1 MVVLLTKI
9 VFETEMSNPLKYSI
23 LEAHG
28 CYKTQHTRPCES
40 SNDIMASAGY
50 DEKTQQL
57 SLQFKSLGEQKD
69 AQKLREH
76 EQMILFY
83 FLKQFLKDLEKDTE
97 NDTLFRP
104 YGSAAEDLK
113 CIEPDD
119 VGDVDIVI
127 YPDSDNLMI
136 HEELIEYLPEN
147 PMHVRIK
154 GADHPVLKS
163 CLVEDKEYVATS
175 MLKTFHPAIYGRSV
189 SRVVDFIIFATAAP
203 LMMVT
208 RPELSSLLE
217 STYQLKN
224 KEASP
229 AVTFSFSRPLNRHPN
244 NSFHVCRE
252 GLKRMALGFCKLKGT
267 EEDAKVIN
275 DFTQLTNELYMY
287 LDSKCPIIISEIL
300 PGFLQLYQS
309 YRAKTHQAR
318 FPSISKSQPHDYKT
332 ERKKDVKGE
341 QQSTEKIATFLQR
354 IFLSCDGKKVQSN
367 TGEFNSDMRNRS
379 TGNPD
384 ALDDR
389 SETKNSG
396 DLVESHILSQKKQL
410 FVMQEDES
418 PSYDSQRKKA
428 RGKRI
433 LNPFFDPMI
442 AGSITE
448 TREDSIKEAANVTDF
463 EKSSDHLEGGV
474 DIVPAFKAPGWP
486 IVAQEWIR
494 RERKWPSQ
502 EVIDQILQEGFHLV
516 VKAPKN
522 GGNLECDFRISFASA
537 EYLLSRELNEVQREC
552 HRCLKKFHR
561 AYLST
566 KPKSLVS
573 FHLKNL
579 FLQTVEETGAEI
591 WTQSNRV
598 ECMMKLFRNL
608 LEALRNR
615 DLRHFFVRS
624 YNLFSVDYIED
635 LNILEPLVEICEKI
649 NDNPMQFVR
658 KLTQRQNSER
668 TKKEQNC
675 MPALTSKGQS
685 DVHQE
690 VSCKG
695 TEKECKEGI
704 NQEISLVTNFRYRDL
719 KDIFLSTSKEMTDLA
734 FKDPR
739 CRLQSLHSLEK
750 SIIEDLREI
759 EKYKIIQVADF
770 PKIFDMCWDTAYFK
784 VLFSPEPN
792 IRSCILDGI
801 KSVLEWCKYVLKQD
815 DFATGNKEAIIQR
828 ILNPSFEDSF
838 HLMRHILFACF
849 RLQFISLFRTIFRG
863 GKVRLPLRPA
873 QAPKVI
879 QEDIPLD

>member
-1 MVVLLTKI
+1 
-9 VFETEMSNPLKYSI
+9 
-23 LEAHG
+23 
-28 CYKTQHTRPCES
+28 
-40 SNDIMASAGY
+40 MASAGY
-50 DEKTQQL
+50 DGKTQEL
-57 SLQFKSLGEQKD
+57 NLQFKSLGQQND
-69 AQKLREH
+69 AQKWSQH
-76 EQMILFY
+76 IAHIILFY
-83 FLKQFLKDLEKDTE
+83 FLKQSSKDLEQNTE
-97 NDTLFRP
+97 NGIIFRP
-104 YGSAAEDLK
+104 YGSAAENLK

-127 YPDSDNLMI
+127 YPDSNNLMI
-136 HEELIEYLPEN
+136 HDELIEYLPEN

-163 CLVEDKEYVATS
+163 CLVEDTEYVATS
-175 MLKTFHPAIYGRSV
+175 VLKTFHPAIYGHSV
-189 SRVVDFIIFATAAP
+189 PSKVQFIILASAGQ
-203 LMMVT
+203 LMKLT
-208 RPELSSLLE
+208 NPELSSLLQ
-217 STYQLKN
+217 STYQLKD

-229 AVTFSFSRPLNRHPN
+229 ALTFSFSRPLNRQPN
-244 NSFHVCRE
+244 DSFHVYTE
-252 GLKRMALGFCKLKGT
+252 GLKRIAHWFCKLTGT
-267 EEDAKVIN
+267 EELAKVIN
-275 DFTQLTNELYMY
+275 DITELYMY
-287 LDSKCPIIISEIL
+287 VDSKRPITISEIL
-300 PGFLQLYQS
+300 PGFLELYQS

-318 FPSISKSQPHDYKT
+318 FRSISKSQPHNYKT
-332 ERKKDVKGE
+332 QRKKDLKGE
-341 QQSTEKIATFLQR
+341 QQSRKKNANLFQR
-354 IFLSCDGKKVQSN
+354 IFLFCDGKKAQAN
-367 TGEFNSDMRNRS
+367 TGELNSDVRNRS

-389 SETKNSG
+389 GETKNSG
-396 DLVESHILSQKKQL
+396 DLVESHILSQKEQL
-410 FVMQEDES
+410 FVMQREECF
-418 PSYDSQRKKA
+418 SYDSQRKKA

-433 LNPFFDPMI
+433 LNLFFDPVI

-448 TREDSIKEAANVTDF
+448 AREHSIKEAATVTDF
-463 EKSSDHLEGGV
+463 EKSSDHAKGGV

-522 GGNLECDFRISFASA
+522 GGNLECDFRISFANA
-537 EYLLSRELNEVQREC
+537 EFLLSRELNEVQREC
-552 HRCLKKFHR
+552 YRCLKKFHR

-579 FLQTVEETGAEI
+579 FLQTVEETGAEM

-608 LEALRNR
+608 LEALRKR

-649 NDNPMQFVR
+649 NENPMQFVR
-658 KLTQRQNSER
+658 KLTQRQNSEQ

-675 MPALTSKGQS
+675 MPALTTQGQS

-695 TEKECKEGI
+695 TEKECKEAI
-704 NQEISLVTNFRYRDL
+704 NQERISITSFHYRDL
-719 KDIFLSTSKEMTDLA
+719 KDIFLSTSKEMTELA
-734 FKDPR
+734 FNNPH
-739 CRLQSLHSLEK
+739 CSLQSLHSLDK

-759 EKYKIIQVADF
+759 EKYHIIQGADF
-770 PKIFDMCWDTAYFK
+770 LKMFDICWDTAYFK
-784 VLFSPEPN
+784 ILMSQEPN
-792 IRSCILDGI
+792 IRSRILDGI
-801 KSVLEWCKYVLKQD
+801 KSVLEWCKYVLKQE

-828 ILNPSFEDSF
+828 ILDPSCKDSF
-838 HLMRHILFACF
+838 QFLNHILFASVRF
-849 RLQFISLFRTIFRG
+849 QFISLFRRIFRG
-863 GKVRLPLRPA
+863 GEVRLRLRPA
-873 QAPKVI
+873 QAAKVI

>member
-1 MVVLLTKI
+1 
-9 VFETEMSNPLKYSI
+9 
-23 LEAHG
+23 
-28 CYKTQHTRPCES
+28 
-40 SNDIMASAGY
+40 MAWAGY
-50 DEKTQQL
+50 DEKTQEL
-57 SLQFKSLGEQKD
+57 SLQFKSLGEQND
-69 AQKLREH
+69 AENEREH
-76 EQMILFY
+76 GQMILFY
-83 FLKQFLKDLEKDTE
+83 VLKQYLKDQEKDTE
-97 NDTLFRP
+97 NDTLLRT

-127 YPDSDNLMI
+127 YPESNNLTI

-163 CLVEDKEYVATS
+163 CLVEDTEYVATS
-175 MLKTFHPAIYGRSV
+175 VLKTFHPAIYGRSV
-189 SRVVDFIIFATAAP
+189 SNLLNIIIFATAWP
-203 LMMVT
+203 LMVMMT
-208 RPELSSLLE
+208 PELSSLLE

-229 AVTFSFSRPLNRHPN
+229 ALTFSFSWPLNRQPN
-244 NSFHVCRE
+244 NSFHVYRE
-252 GLKRMALGFCKLKGT
+252 GLKRMAHGFCKLTGT

-275 DFTQLTNELYMY
+275 DFTQLSNELCMY
-287 LDSKCPIIISEIL
+287 LDRKRPITISEIL
-300 PGFLQLYQS
+300 PGFLKLYQS
-309 YRAKTHQAR
+309 YKAKTHQAR
-318 FPSISKSQPHDYKT
+318 FRSISKSQPHDYKT
-332 ERKKDVKGE
+332 QRKKDVKGE
-341 QQSTEKIATFLQR
+341 QQSREKNANLFQG
-354 IFLSCDGKKVQSN
+354 IFLSCDGKKAQSN

-379 TGNPD
+379 TENPD

-396 DLVESHILSQKKQL
+396 DLIESRILSQKEQV
-410 FVMQEDES
+410 FVMQKEES

-428 RGKRI
+428 PGKRI
-433 LNPFFDPMI
+433 LNPFFDPVI

-448 TREDSIKEAANVTDF
+448 AREHSITEAANATDF
-463 EKSSDHLEGGV
+463 EKSSDHAEGGV

-516 VKAPKN
+516 VKAPKH
-522 GGNLECDFRISFASA
+522 GGNLECDFRISFANA
-537 EYLLSRELNEVQREC
+537 EFLLSRELNEVQREC
-552 HRCLKKFHR
+552 YRCLKKFHR

-579 FLQTVEETGAEI
+579 FLKTVEETGAEM
-591 WTQSNRV
+591 WTQSKRV

-608 LEALRNR
+608 LEALRKR

-624 YNLFSVDYIED
+624 YNLFSIDYIAD
-635 LNILEPLVEICEKI
+635 PNILEPLVGICEKI
-649 NDNPMQFVR
+649 NENPMQFVR
-658 KLTQRQNSER
+658 KLTQRQNSEQ

-675 MPALTSKGQS
+675 MLALTTQGQS

-695 TEKECKEGI
+695 IEKEFKEGT
-704 NQEISLVTNFRYRDL
+704 NQDRISILSFRYHDL
-719 KDIFLSTSKEMTDLA
+719 REIFLSTSKEMTDLA

-739 CRLQSLHSLEK
+739 CILQSLHSLEK

-759 EKYKIIQVADF
+759 EKYHIIQVSDF
-770 PKIFDMCWDTAYFK
+770 PKVFDICWDTAYFK
-784 VLFSPEPN
+784 IRMSEEPN

-801 KSVLEWCKYVLKQD
+801 KSVLEWCKYVLKQE

-828 ILNPSFEDSF
+828 ILDPSSEDSRNLF
-838 HLMRHILFACF
+838 SHIVLASLAF
-849 RLQFISLFRTIFRG
+849 QFIPGIFRG
-863 GKVRLPLRPA
+863 EKVTLLLRSA

>member
-1 MVVLLTKI
+1 M
-9 VFETEMSNPLKYSI
+9 F
-23 LEAHG
+23 
-28 CYKTQHTRPCES
+28 
-40 SNDIMASAGY
+40 
-50 DEKTQQL
+50 
-57 SLQFKSLGEQKD
+57 
-69 AQKLREH
+69 
-76 EQMILFY
+76 LFY
-83 FLKQFLKDLEKDTE
+83 VLKQYLKDQEKDTE

-127 YPDSDNLMI
+127 YPDSNNLMI

-163 CLVEDKEYVATS
+163 CLVEDTEYVATS
-175 MLKTFHPAIYGRSV
+175 VLKTFHPAIYGRSV
-189 SRVVDFIIFATAAP
+189 SNLLNIIIFATAWP
-203 LMMVT
+203 LMTMMT
-208 RPELSSLLE
+208 PELSSLLE

-229 AVTFSFSRPLNRHPN
+229 ALTFSFSWPLNRQPN
-244 NSFHVCRE
+244 NSFHVYRE
-252 GLKRMALGFCKLKGT
+252 GLKRMAHGFCKLTGT
-267 EEDAKVIN
+267 EEDAKVID
-275 DFTQLTNELYMY
+275 DFTQLTNELHMY
-287 LDSKCPIIISEIL
+287 LDSKRPITISEIL
-300 PGFLQLYQS
+300 PGFLKLYQS
-309 YRAKTHQAR
+309 YKAKTHQS
-318 FPSISKSQPHDYKT
+318 SISKSQPHDYKT
-332 ERKKDVKGE
+332 QRKKDVKGE
-341 QQSTEKIATFLQR
+341 QQSREKNANLFQG
-354 IFLSCDGKKVQSN
+354 IFLSCDGKKAQSN

-379 TGNPD
+379 TENPD

-396 DLVESHILSQKKQL
+396 DLIESRILSQKEQV
-410 FVMQEDES
+410 FVMQKEES

-428 RGKRI
+428 PGKRI
-433 LNPFFDPMI
+433 LNPFFDPVI

-448 TREDSIKEAANVTDF
+448 AREHSITEAANATDF
-463 EKSSDHLEGGV
+463 EKSSDHAEGGV

-516 VKAPKN
+516 VKAPKH
-522 GGNLECDFRISFASA
+522 GGNLECDFRISFANA
-537 EYLLSRELNEVQREC
+537 EFLLSRELNEVQREC
-552 HRCLKKFHR
+552 YRCLKKFHR

-579 FLQTVEETGAEI
+579 FLKTVEETGAEM
-591 WTQSNRV
+591 WTQSKRV

-608 LEALRNR
+608 LEALRKR

-624 YNLFSVDYIED
+624 YNLFCIDYIAD
-635 LNILEPLVEICEKI
+635 PNILEPLVGICEKI
-649 NDNPMQFVR
+649 IENPMQFVR
-658 KLTQRQNSER
+658 KLTQRQNCEQ

-675 MPALTSKGQS
+675 ISALTTQGQS

-695 TEKECKEGI
+695 IEKEFKEGT
-704 NQEISLVTNFRYRDL
+704 NQDRILIVSFRYHDL
-719 KDIFLSTSKEMTDLA
+719 REIFLSTSKEMTDLA

-739 CRLQSLHSLEK
+739 CILQSLHSLEK

-759 EKYKIIQVADF
+759 EKYHIIQVADF
-770 PKIFDMCWDTAYFK
+770 PKMFDMWWDTAYFK
-784 VLFSPEPN
+784 IRFSQEPN

-801 KSVLEWCKYVLKQD
+801 KSVLEWCKYVLKQE

-828 ILNPSFEDSF
+828 ILDPSSEDFLDSF
-838 HLMRHILFACF
+838 ILIFPARS
-849 RLQFISLFRTIFRG
+849 RLHFIPLIRRIFRA
-863 GKVRLPLRPA
+863 GKVTLRLRPA
-873 QAPKVI
+873 PAPKVI

>member
-1 MVVLLTKI
+1 
-9 VFETEMSNPLKYSI
+9 
-23 LEAHG
+23 
-28 CYKTQHTRPCES
+28 
-40 SNDIMASAGY
+40 MAWAGY
-50 DEKTQQL
+50 DEKTQEL
-57 SLQFKSLGEQKD
+57 SLQFKSLGEQND
-69 AQKLREH
+69 AENWREH
-76 EQMILFY
+76 GQMLLFY
-83 FLKQFLKDLEKDTE
+83 VLKQYLKDQEKDTE
-97 NDTLFRP
+97 NDTLLRT

-127 YPDSDNLMI
+127 YPDSNNLTI

-163 CLVEDKEYVATS
+163 CLVQDTEYVATLA
-175 MLKTFHPAIYGRSV
+175 LKTFHPAIYGRSV
-189 SRVVDFIIFATAAP
+189 PGAVDMIILATAAP
-203 LMMVT
+203 LMIMMN
-208 RPELSSLLE
+208 PELSSLLQ
-217 STYQLKN
+217 STYHLKD

-229 AVTFSFSRPLNRHPN
+229 ALSFSFSRPLSRQPN
-244 NSFHVCRE
+244 NSFHVYRD
-252 GLKRMALGFCKLKGT
+252 GLKRMAHGFCKLTGT
-267 EEDAKVIN
+267 EEHAKVIN
-275 DFTQLTNELYMY
+275 DFIQLSNELYMY
-287 LDSKCPIIISEIL
+287 LDSKRPITISEIL
-300 PGFLQLYQS
+300 PGFLELYQS

-318 FPSISKSQPHDYKT
+318 FRSISKSQPHDYKT
-332 ERKKDVKGE
+332 QKKKNVKGE
-341 QQSTEKIATFLQR
+341 QQSREKNANLFQR
-354 IFLSCDGKKVQSN
+354 IFLSCEGKKAQAN
-367 TGEFNSDMRNRS
+367 TGEFNSDMRNLS

-396 DLVESHILSQKKQL
+396 DLVESRILWQKEQV
-410 FVMQEDES
+410 FVMQKEES
-418 PSYDSQRKKA
+418 PLYDSQRKKA

-433 LNPFFDPMI
+433 LNHFFDPVI

-448 TREDSIKEAANVTDF
+448 AREHSIKEAANATNF
-463 EKSSDHLEGGV
+463 EKSSDHQKGGV

-486 IVAQEWIR
+486 MVAQEWIR
-494 RERKWPSQ
+494 RQRKWPSQ
-502 EVIDQILQEGFHLV
+502 KVIDQILQEGFHLV
-516 VKAPKN
+516 AKAPKN
-522 GGNLECDFRISFASA
+522 GGNLECDFRISFANA
-537 EYLLSRELNEVQREC
+537 EFLLSRELNEVQREC
-552 HRCLKKFHR
+552 YRCLKKFHR

-608 LEALRNR
+608 LEALRKR

-624 YNLFSVDYIED
+624 YNLFSIDYIAD
-635 LNILEPLVEICEKI
+635 PDILEPLVGICEKI
-649 NDNPMQFVR
+649 NENPMQFVR
-658 KLTQRQNSER
+658 KLTQRQNSEQ

-675 MPALTSKGQS
+675 MPAFTTQGQS

-695 TEKECKEGI
+695 TEKECKEAI
-704 NQEISLVTNFRYRDL
+704 NQERISINSFCYHDL
-719 KDIFLSTSKEMTDLA
+719 RDIFLSTSKEMTDLA
-734 FKDPR
+734 FKDPH
-739 CRLQSLHSLEK
+739 CSLQSLHSLEK

-759 EKYKIIQVADF
+759 EKYHIIQVADF
-770 PKIFDMCWDTAYFK
+770 PKMFDIYWDTAYFK
-784 VLFSPEPN
+784 IRFSQEPN

-801 KSVLEWCKYVLKQD
+801 KSVLEWCKYVLKQE

-828 ILNPSFEDSF
+828 ILDPSSEDSRDLF
-838 HLMRHILFACF
+838 SHIVLASLAF
-849 RLQFISLFRTIFRG
+849 QFIPGIFRG
-863 GKVRLPLRPA
+863 EKVKLLLRSA

>member
-1 MVVLLTKI
+1 M
-9 VFETEMSNPLKYSI
+9 SI
-23 LEAHG
+23 LEAQ
-28 CYKTQHTRPCES
+28 KTQHTRPCDS
-40 SNDIMASAGY
+40 LNDIMASAGY
-50 DEKTQQL
+50 DEKTQEL
-57 SLQFKSLGEQKD
+57 SLQFESLGEQND
-69 AQKLREH
+69 AQKRRVND
-76 EQMILFY
+76 QMVVFY
-83 FLKQFLKDLEKDTE
+83 FLKQFYKGLVKDTE
-97 NDTLFRP
+97 NGILFRP
-104 YGSAAEDLK
+104 YGSVAEGLK

-127 YPDSDNLMI
+127 YPDSSNLMI

-163 CLVEDKEYVATS
+163 CLVEDTEYVATS
-175 MLKTFHPAIYGRSV
+175 VLKTFHPAIYGCSMT
-189 SRVVDFIIFATAAP
+189 SVVDMIIFATAGP
-203 LMMVT
+203 LMMMAT
-208 RPELSSLLE
+208 PEFEPSSLLQ

-229 AVTFSFSRPLNRHPN
+229 ALTFSFSRPLNRQPN
-244 NSFHVCRE
+244 NLFRVYKE
-252 GLKRMALGFCKLKGT
+252 GLKSMAHSFCKLTGT
-267 EEDAKVIN
+267 EEHAKVIN
-275 DFTQLTNELYMY
+275 DISQLTNELYMY
-287 LDSKCPIIISEIL
+287 LDSKRLITSSEIL
-300 PGFLQLYQS
+300 PGFLELYQS
-309 YRAKTHQAR
+309 YRAKTLQAR
-318 FPSISKSQPHDYKT
+318 FQSISKSQPYDYKT
-332 ERKKDVKGE
+332 QTKKEVKGE
-341 QQSTEKIATFLQR
+341 QQSREKNANLFQR
-354 IFLSCDGKKVQSN
+354 TFLSCDGKKAHTN
-367 TGEFNSDMRNRS
+367 TGEFNSDLRNRS

-384 ALDDR
+384 VLDDR

-396 DLVESHILSQKKQL
+396 DLVESHILSQKEQL
-410 FVMQEDES
+410 FVMQKEES
-418 PSYDSQRKKA
+418 PSHDSQRKKA

-433 LNPFFDPMI
+433 LNPFFDPVI
-442 AGSITE
+442 AESITE
-448 TREDSIKEAANVTDF
+448 AREDAIKEAENVTDF
-463 EKSSDHLEGGV
+463 EKSLDHAEGGV

-486 IVAQEWIR
+486 MVAQEWIR

-502 EVIDQILQEGFHLV
+502 KVIDQILQQGFHLV

-522 GGNLECDFRISFASA
+522 GGNLECDFRISFANA
-537 EYLLSRELNEVQREC
+537 EFLLSRELNEVQREC
-552 HRCLKKFHR
+552 YRCPKKFHR

-608 LEALRNR
+608 LEALRKR

-649 NDNPMQFVR
+649 NENPMQFVT
-658 KLTQRQNSER
+658 KLTQRQNSEQ

-675 MPALTSKGQS
+675 IPALTTKGQS
-685 DVHQE
+685 DVHEE

-704 NQEISLVTNFRYRDL
+704 NQESSLITSFRYHDL

-734 FKDPR
+734 FKDPHR
-739 CRLQSLHSLEK
+739 SLQSLHSLEK

-759 EKYKIIQVADF
+759 EKYHIIQVADF
-770 PKIFDMCWDTAYFK
+770 PKMFDICWNTAYFK
-784 VLFSPEPN
+784 ILFSEEPN

-801 KSVLEWCKYVLKQD
+801 KSVLEWCKYVLKQE
-815 DFATGNKEAIIQR
+815 DFATGSKEAIIQR
-828 ILNPSFEDSF
+828 ILDPSYKDFFDLFS
-838 HLMRHILFACF
+838 HIVPGSSRF
-849 RLQFISLFRTIFRG
+849 REFTSLIQIIFG
-863 GKVRLPLRPA
+863 GEKVRPA

-879 QEDIPLD
+879 QEDIPID

>member
-1 MVVLLTKI
+1 
-9 VFETEMSNPLKYSI
+9 
-23 LEAHG
+23 
-28 CYKTQHTRPCES
+28 
-40 SNDIMASAGY
+40 MASAGY
-50 DEKTQQL
+50 DEKTQEL
-57 SLQFKSLGEQKD
+57 SLQFKSLGEQND
-69 AQKLREH
+69 AQKRREH
-76 EQMILFY
+76 AQMVMFY
-83 FLKQFLKDLEKDTE
+83 VLRQLLKDFFKDTE
-97 NDTLFRP
+97 NDILFRP
-104 YGSAAEDLK
+104 YGSVAENLK

-127 YPDSDNLMI
+127 YPDSNNLMI

-163 CLVEDKEYVATS
+163 CLVEDTEYVATS
-175 MLKTFHPAIYGRSV
+175 VLKTFHPAIYGRSV
-189 SRVVDFIIFATAAP
+189 SNVLNYIIFATAGP
-203 LMMVT
+203 LMMMMT
-208 RPELSSLLE
+208 PEPSSLLE

-229 AVTFSFSRPLNRHPN
+229 ALTFSFSRPLNRQPN
-244 NSFHVCRE
+244 NSFHVYRE
-252 GLKRMALGFCKLKGT
+252 GLR
-267 EEDAKVIN
+267 
-275 DFTQLTNELYMY
+275 
-287 LDSKCPIIISEIL
+287 
-300 PGFLQLYQS
+300 
-309 YRAKTHQAR
+309 
-318 FPSISKSQPHDYKT
+318 
-332 ERKKDVKGE
+332 
-341 QQSTEKIATFLQR
+341 
-354 IFLSCDGKKVQSN
+354 
-367 TGEFNSDMRNRS
+367 
-379 TGNPD
+379 
-384 ALDDR
+384 
-389 SETKNSG
+389 
-396 DLVESHILSQKKQL
+396 
-410 FVMQEDES
+410 
-418 PSYDSQRKKA
+418 
-428 RGKRI
+428 
-433 LNPFFDPMI
+433 
-442 AGSITE
+442 
-448 TREDSIKEAANVTDF
+448 KEATNVTDF
-463 EKSSDHLEGGV
+463 EKSSDHQEGGV

-522 GGNLECDFRISFASA
+522 GGNLECDFRISFANA
-537 EYLLSRELNEVQREC
+537 EFLLSRELNEVQRQC
-552 HRCLKKFHR
+552 YRCLKKFHR

-579 FLQTVEETGAEI
+579 FLQTVEETGAEM

-608 LEALRNR
+608 LEALRKR

-635 LNILEPLVEICEKI
+635 LNILEPLVGMCEKI
-649 NDNPMQFVR
+649 NENPMQFVR
-658 KLTQRQNSER
+658 KLTQRPNSEQ

-675 MPALTSKGQS
+675 MPALTTQGQS

-695 TEKECKEGI
+695 TEKEFKEAK
-704 NQEISLVTNFRYRDL
+704 NQEKISINSLCYHDLRDT
-719 KDIFLSTSKEMTDLA
+719 FLSTSKDMTDLA
-734 FKDPR
+734 FKDPH
-739 CRLQSLHSLEK
+739 CNLQSLHSLEK

-759 EKYKIIQVADF
+759 EKREIIQVADV
-770 PKIFDMCWDTAYFK
+770 PKMFDICWDAAYLK
-784 VLFSPEPN
+784 IVFSQEPN
-792 IRSCILDGI
+792 IRICILDGI

-828 ILNPSFEDSF
+828 ILNPSFEDSL
-838 HLMRHILFACF
+838 HLLRHILFACF

>member
-1 MVVLLTKI
+1 
-9 VFETEMSNPLKYSI
+9 
-23 LEAHG
+23 
-28 CYKTQHTRPCES
+28 
-40 SNDIMASAGY
+40 MASAGY
-50 DEKTQQL
+50 DKKTQEL
-57 SLQFKSLGEQKD
+57 SLQFKSLGQQND
-69 AQKLREH
+69 AQKLAERV
-76 EQMILFY
+76 QILLFY
-83 FLKQFLKDLEKDTE
+83 FLKVLSKDLEKYSE
-97 NDTLFRP
+97 NGIRFRP
-104 YGSAAEDLK
+104 YGSAAEELK

-127 YPDSDNLMI
+127 YPDSNNLMI
-136 HEELIEYLPEN
+136 HDELIEYLPEN

-163 CLVEDKEYVATS
+163 CLVEDTKYVATS
-175 MLKTFHPAIYGRSV
+175 VLKTFHPEIYGSLMTT
-189 SRVVDFIIFATAAP
+189 VVDIIIFVTAGP
-203 LMMVT
+203 LMIMT
-208 RPELSSLLE
+208 NPEPSCLLQ
-217 STYQLKN
+217 STYQLEN

-229 AVTFSFSRPLNRHPN
+229 ALTFSFSRPLSRQPN
-244 NSFHVCRE
+244 NSFHVYRD
-252 GLKRMALGFCKLKGT
+252 GLKSMAHGFCKLTGT
-267 EEDAKVIN
+267 EEHAKVIN
-275 DFTQLTNELYMY
+275 DFIQLSNELYMY
-287 LDSKCPIIISEIL
+287 LDSKRSITISEIL
-300 PGFLQLYQS
+300 PGFLELYQS

-318 FPSISKSQPHDYKT
+318 FRSISKSQPHDYKT
-332 ERKKDVKGE
+332 QKKKDLKGE
-341 QQSTEKIATFLQR
+341 QQSREKNANLFQR
-354 IFLSCDGKKVQSN
+354 IFLSCEGKKAQAN
-367 TGEFNSDMRNRS
+367 TGEFNSDMRNLS

-396 DLVESHILSQKKQL
+396 DLVESRILWQKEQL
-410 FVMQEDES
+410 FVMQKEES
-418 PSYDSQRKKA
+418 PLYDSQRKKA

-433 LNPFFDPMI
+433 LNPFFDPVI

-448 TREDSIKEAANVTDF
+448 AREHSIKEAANATNF
-463 EKSSDHLEGGV
+463 EKSSDHQKGGV

-522 GGNLECDFRISFASA
+522 GGNLECDFRISFANA
-537 EYLLSRELNEVQREC
+537 EFLLSRELNEVQREC
-552 HRCLKKFHR
+552 YRCLKKFHR

-608 LEALRNR
+608 LEALRKR

-635 LNILEPLVEICEKI
+635 LNILEPLVGICEKI
-649 NDNPMQFVR
+649 NENPMQFVR
-658 KLTQRQNSER
+658 KLTQRQNSEQ
-668 TKKEQNC
+668 TKREQNC
-675 MPALTSKGQS
+675 MPALNTQGQS

-695 TEKECKEGI
+695 TEKECKEAI
-704 NQEISLVTNFRYRDL
+704 NQERISINSFRYHDL

-734 FKDPR
+734 FNDPH
-739 CRLQSLHSLEK
+739 CSLQSLSSLEK

-759 EKYKIIQVADF
+759 EKYHIIQVADF
-770 PKIFDMCWDTAYFK
+770 PKMFDMWWDTAYFK
-784 VLFSPEPN
+784 IQCSQEPN

-801 KSVLEWCKYVLKQD
+801 KSVLEWCKYVLKQE

-828 ILNPSFEDSF
+828 ILDPSFEDSRD
-838 HLMRHILFACF
+838 LLIQIILASFAF
-849 RLQFISLFRTIFRG
+849 QFIPLIFRG
-863 GKVRLPLRPA
+863 EKVALRLRSA

>member
-1 MVVLLTKI
+1 M
-9 VFETEMSNPLKYSI
+9 
-23 LEAHG
+23 
-28 CYKTQHTRPCES
+28 
-40 SNDIMASAGY
+40 
-50 DEKTQQL
+50 
-57 SLQFKSLGEQKD
+57 
-69 AQKLREH
+69 
-76 EQMILFY
+76 QMLMFY
-83 FLKQFLKDLEKDTE
+83 FLRQFFKHME
-97 NDTLFRP
+97 NDILFRP
-104 YGSAAEDLK
+104 YGSVAEDLK

-119 VGDVDIVI
+119 MGDVDIVI
-127 YPDSDNLMI
+127 YPDSNNLMI
-136 HEELIEYLPEN
+136 HEELIEYLPKN
-147 PMHVRIK
+147 PIHVRIK
-154 GADHPVLKS
+154 GAGHPVLKS
-163 CLVEDKEYVATS
+163 CLVEDTEYVATS
-175 MLKTFHPAIYGRSV
+175 VLKTFHPAIYGRSV
-189 SRVVDFIIFATAAP
+189 LTVVDMIIFATAWP
-203 LMMVT
+203 LIMMT
-208 RPELSSLLE
+208 RPELSSLLQ
-217 STYQLKN
+217 STCQLKN

-229 AVTFSFSRPLNRHPN
+229 ALTFSFSRPLNRQPN
-244 NSFHVCRE
+244 NSFHVYRG
-252 GLKRMALGFCKLKGT
+252 GLKWMAHGLCKLTGT
-267 EEDAKVIN
+267 EEHAKVIN
-275 DFTQLTNELYMY
+275 DITQLTNELYMY
-287 LDSKCPIIISEIL
+287 LDSKRLITISEIL
-300 PGFLQLYQS
+300 PGFLELYQS

-318 FPSISKSQPHDYKT
+318 FRSISKSQPHDYKT
-332 ERKKDVKGE
+332 QRNKDVKGE
-341 QQSTEKIATFLQR
+341 QQSREKNANLFQR
-354 IFLSCDGKKVQSN
+354 IFLSCDGKKAQSN

-396 DLVESHILSQKKQL
+396 DLVESRILSQKEQL
-410 FVMQEDES
+410 FVMQKEES

-428 RGKRI
+428 RGKPI
-433 LNPFFDPMI
+433 LNPFFDPGI
-442 AGSITE
+442 A
-448 TREDSIKEAANVTDF
+448 REHSIKEAADVTDF
-463 EKSSDHLEGGV
+463 EKSSDRSEGGV

-522 GGNLECDFRISFASA
+522 GGNLECDFRISFANA
-537 EYLLSRELNEVQREC
+537 EFLLSRELNEVQREC
-552 HRCLKKFHR
+552 YRCLKQFHR

-579 FLQTVEETGAEI
+579 FLQTVEETGAEM

-608 LEALRNR
+608 LEALRKR

-649 NDNPMQFVR
+649 NENPMQFVR
-658 KLTQRQNSER
+658 KLTQRQNSEQ

-675 MPALTSKGQS
+675 MPALTTKGQS

-704 NQEISLVTNFRYRDL
+704 NQESSSIISFRYHDL

-739 CRLQSLHSLEK
+739 CSFQSLHSLEK

-759 EKYKIIQVADF
+759 EKYHIIQVADF
-770 PKIFDMCWDTAYFK
+770 PKMFDMCWNTAYVK
-784 VLFSPEPN
+784 ILHSPEPN
-792 IRSCILDGI
+792 IRICILDGI
-801 KSVLEWCKYVLKQD
+801 KSVLEWYKYVLKQE
-815 DFATGNKEAIIQR
+815 DFTTGNKEAIIQQ

-838 HLMRHILFACF
+838 HLLIQILLI
-849 RLQFISLFRTIFRG
+849 REIFRG
-863 GKVRLPLRPA
+863 GKVRLRLRPA

>member
-1 MVVLLTKI
+1 
-9 VFETEMSNPLKYSI
+9 
-23 LEAHG
+23 
-28 CYKTQHTRPCES
+28 
-40 SNDIMASAGY
+40 MASAGY
-50 DEKTQQL
+50 DKKTQEL
-57 SLQFKSLGEQKD
+57 SLQFKSLGQQND
-69 AQKLREH
+69 AQKLAERV
-76 EQMILFY
+76 QILLFY
-83 FLKQFLKDLEKDTE
+83 FLKVLSKDLEKYSE
-97 NDTLFRP
+97 NGIRFRP
-104 YGSAAEDLK
+104 YGSAAEELK

-127 YPDSDNLMI
+127 YPESNNLTI

-163 CLVEDKEYVATS
+163 CLVEDTEYVATS
-175 MLKTFHPAIYGRSV
+175 VLKTFHPAIYGRSV
-189 SRVVDFIIFATAAP
+189 SKVLNIIIFATAWP
-203 LMMVT
+203 LMVMMT
-208 RPELSSLLE
+208 PELSSLLE

-229 AVTFSFSRPLNRHPN
+229 ALTFSFSRPLSRQPN
-244 NSFHVCRE
+244 NSFHVYRE
-252 GLKRMALGFCKLKGT
+252 GLKRMAHGFCKLTGT
-267 EEDAKVIN
+267 EELAKVIN
-275 DFTQLTNELYMY
+275 DFAQLTNELYMY
-287 LDSKCPIIISEIL
+287 LDSKRPITISEIL
-300 PGFLQLYQS
+300 PGFLELYQS
-309 YRAKTHQAR
+309 YKAKTHQAR
-318 FPSISKSQPHDYKT
+318 FRSISKSQPHDYKT
-332 ERKKDVKGE
+332 QKKKNVKGE
-341 QQSTEKIATFLQR
+341 QQSREKNANLFQR
-354 IFLSCDGKKVQSN
+354 IFLSCEGKKAQAN
-367 TGEFNSDMRNRS
+367 TGEFNSDMRNLS

-396 DLVESHILSQKKQL
+396 DLVESRILWQKEQL
-410 FVMQEDES
+410 FVMQKEES
-418 PSYDSQRKKA
+418 PLYDSQRKKA

-433 LNPFFDPMI
+433 LNPFFDPVI

-448 TREDSIKEAANVTDF
+448 AREHSIKEAANATNF
-463 EKSSDHLEGGV
+463 EKSSDHQKGGV

-486 IVAQEWIR
+486 IVAQEWMR
-494 RERKWPSQ
+494 RQRKWPSQ
-502 EVIDQILQEGFHLV
+502 KVIDQILQEGFHLV

-522 GGNLECDFRISFASA
+522 GGNLECDFRISFANA
-537 EYLLSRELNEVQREC
+537 EFLLSRELNEVQRQC
-552 HRCLKKFHR
+552 YRCLKKFHR

-579 FLQTVEETGAEI
+579 FLQTVEETGAEM

-608 LEALRNR
+608 LEALRKR

-624 YNLFSVDYIED
+624 YNLFSIDYIAD
-635 LNILEPLVEICEKI
+635 PNILEPLVGICEKI
-649 NDNPMQFVR
+649 NENPMQFVR
-658 KLTQRQNSER
+658 KLTQRQNSEQ

-675 MPALTSKGQS
+675 MPAFTTQGQS

-695 TEKECKEGI
+695 TEKECKEAI
-704 NQEISLVTNFRYRDL
+704 NQERISINSFCYHDL
-719 KDIFLSTSKEMTDLA
+719 RDIFLSTSKEMTDLA
-734 FKDPR
+734 FKDPH
-739 CRLQSLHSLEK
+739 CSLQSLHSLEK

-759 EKYKIIQVADF
+759 EKYHIIQVADF
-770 PKIFDMCWDTAYFK
+770 PKMFDMWWDTAYFK
-784 VLFSPEPN
+784 IQCSQEPN

-801 KSVLEWCKYVLKQD
+801 KSVLEWCKYVLKQE

-828 ILNPSFEDSF
+828 ILDPSFEDSRD
-838 HLMRHILFACF
+838 LLIQIILASFAF
-849 RLQFISLFRTIFRG
+849 QFIPLIFRG
-863 GKVRLPLRPA
+863 EKVALRLRSA

>member
-1 MVVLLTKI
+1 
-9 VFETEMSNPLKYSI
+9 
-23 LEAHG
+23 
-28 CYKTQHTRPCES
+28 
-40 SNDIMASAGY
+40 MASAGY
-50 DEKTQQL
+50 DEKTQEL
-57 SLQFKSLGEQKD
+57 SLQFKSLGEQND
-69 AQKLREH
+69 AENWREH
-76 EQMILFY
+76 GQMLLFY
-83 FLKQFLKDLEKDTE
+83 VLKQYLKDQEKDTE

-127 YPDSDNLMI
+127 YPDSNNLTI

-163 CLVEDKEYVATS
+163 CLVEDTEYVATS
-175 MLKTFHPAIYGRSV
+175 VLKTFHPAIYGRSV
-189 SRVVDFIIFATAAP
+189 SNLLNIIIFATAWP
-203 LMMVT
+203 LMTMMT
-208 RPELSSLLE
+208 PEPSSLLE

-229 AVTFSFSRPLNRHPN
+229 ALTFSFSRPLNRQPN
-244 NSFHVCRE
+244 NSFHVYRE
-252 GLKRMALGFCKLKGT
+252 GLR
-267 EEDAKVIN
+267 
-275 DFTQLTNELYMY
+275 
-287 LDSKCPIIISEIL
+287 
-300 PGFLQLYQS
+300 
-309 YRAKTHQAR
+309 
-318 FPSISKSQPHDYKT
+318 
-332 ERKKDVKGE
+332 
-341 QQSTEKIATFLQR
+341 
-354 IFLSCDGKKVQSN
+354 
-367 TGEFNSDMRNRS
+367 
-379 TGNPD
+379 
-384 ALDDR
+384 
-389 SETKNSG
+389 
-396 DLVESHILSQKKQL
+396 
-410 FVMQEDES
+410 
-418 PSYDSQRKKA
+418 
-428 RGKRI
+428 
-433 LNPFFDPMI
+433 
-442 AGSITE
+442 
-448 TREDSIKEAANVTDF
+448 KEATNVTDF
-463 EKSSDHLEGGV
+463 EKSSDHQEGGV

-522 GGNLECDFRISFASA
+522 GGNLECDFRISFANA
-537 EYLLSRELNEVQREC
+537 EFLLSRELNEVQREC
-552 HRCLKKFHR
+552 YRCLKKFHR

-579 FLQTVEETGAEI
+579 FLQTVEETGTEI

-608 LEALRNR
+608 LEALRKR

-649 NDNPMQFVR
+649 NENPMQFVR
-658 KLTQRQNSER
+658 KLTQRQNSEQ

-675 MPALTSKGQS
+675 MPALTTQGQS

-695 TEKECKEGI
+695 SEKEFKEAI
-704 NQEISLVTNFRYRDL
+704 NQEKISINSFCYHDLRDV
-719 KDIFLSTSKEMTDLA
+719 FLSTSKDMTDLA
-734 FKDPR
+734 FKDPH
-739 CRLQSLHSLEK
+739 CNLQSLHSLEK

-759 EKYKIIQVADF
+759 EKREIIQVADF
-770 PKIFDMCWDTAYFK
+770 PKMFDICWDTAYLK
-784 VLFSPEPN
+784 IVFSQEPN
-792 IRSCILDGI
+792 IRICILDGI

-828 ILNPSFEDSF
+828 ILNPSFEDSL
-838 HLMRHILFACF
+838 HLLRHILFACF

>member
-1 MVVLLTKI
+1 
-9 VFETEMSNPLKYSI
+9 
-23 LEAHG
+23 
-28 CYKTQHTRPCES
+28 
-40 SNDIMASAGY
+40 MASAGY
-50 DEKTQQL
+50 DEKTQEL
-57 SLQFKSLGEQKD
+57 SLQFKSLGEQND
-69 AQKLREH
+69 AQKRREH
-76 EQMILFY
+76 AEMVLFY
-83 FLKQFLKDLEKDTE
+83 FLRQFLKDVVKDTE
-97 NDTLFRP
+97 NDILFRP
-104 YGSAAEDLK
+104 YGSVAEELK

-127 YPDSDNLMI
+127 YPDSNNLMI

-163 CLVEDKEYVATS
+163 CLVEDTEYVATS
-175 MLKTFHPAIYGRSV
+175 VLKTFHPAIYGRSV
-189 SRVVDFIIFATAAP
+189 SNVLNIIIFATAGP
-203 LMMVT
+203 LMMMMT
-208 RPELSSLLE
+208 PEPSSLLE

-229 AVTFSFSRPLNRHPN
+229 ALTFSFSRPLNRQPN
-244 NSFHVCRE
+244 NSFHVYKE
-252 GLKRMALGFCKLKGT
+252 GLR
-267 EEDAKVIN
+267 
-275 DFTQLTNELYMY
+275 
-287 LDSKCPIIISEIL
+287 
-300 PGFLQLYQS
+300 
-309 YRAKTHQAR
+309 
-318 FPSISKSQPHDYKT
+318 
-332 ERKKDVKGE
+332 
-341 QQSTEKIATFLQR
+341 
-354 IFLSCDGKKVQSN
+354 
-367 TGEFNSDMRNRS
+367 
-379 TGNPD
+379 
-384 ALDDR
+384 
-389 SETKNSG
+389 
-396 DLVESHILSQKKQL
+396 
-410 FVMQEDES
+410 
-418 PSYDSQRKKA
+418 
-428 RGKRI
+428 
-433 LNPFFDPMI
+433 
-442 AGSITE
+442 
-448 TREDSIKEAANVTDF
+448 KEATNVTDF
-463 EKSSDHLEGGV
+463 EKSSDHQQGGV

-522 GGNLECDFRISFASA
+522 GGNLECDFRISFANA
-537 EYLLSRELNEVQREC
+537 EFLLSRELNEVQREC
-552 HRCLKKFHR
+552 YRCLKKFHR

-579 FLQTVEETGAEI
+579 FLQTVEETGAEM

-608 LEALRNR
+608 LEALRKR

-649 NDNPMQFVR
+649 NENPMQFVR
-658 KLTQRQNSER
+658 KLTQRQNSEQ

-675 MPALTSKGQS
+675 MPAFTTQGQS

-695 TEKECKEGI
+695 TEKEFKEAI
-704 NQEISLVTNFRYRDL
+704 NQERISINSFCYHDL
-719 KDIFLSTSKEMTDLA
+719 RDIFLSTSKEMTDLA

-739 CRLQSLHSLEK
+739 CSLQSLHSLEK

-759 EKYKIIQVADF
+759 EKYHIIQVADF
-770 PKIFDMCWDTAYFK
+770 PKMFDICWDTAYFK
-784 VLFSPEPN
+784 ILFSQEPN
-792 IRSCILDGI
+792 IRICILDGI
-801 KSVLEWCKYVLKQD
+801 KSVLEWCKYVQD
-815 DFATGNKEAIIQR
+815 DFASGNKEAIIQR
-828 ILNPSFEDSF
+828 ILNPSFEDSL
-838 HLMRHILFACF
+838 HLFRHILFACF

>member
-1 MVVLLTKI
+1 
-9 VFETEMSNPLKYSI
+9 
-23 LEAHG
+23 
-28 CYKTQHTRPCES
+28 
-40 SNDIMASAGY
+40 MAWAGY
-50 DEKTQQL
+50 DEKTQEL
-57 SLQFKSLGEQKD
+57 SLQFKSLGEQND
-69 AQKLREH
+69 AENEREH
-76 EQMILFY
+76 GQMILFY
-83 FLKQFLKDLEKDTE
+83 VLKQYLKDQEKDTE
-97 NDTLFRP
+97 NDTLLRT

-127 YPDSDNLMI
+127 YPESNNLTI

-163 CLVEDKEYVATS
+163 CLVEDTEYVATS
-175 MLKTFHPAIYGRSV
+175 VLKTFHPAIYGRSV
-189 SRVVDFIIFATAAP
+189 SNLLNIIIFATAWP
-203 LMMVT
+203 LMVMMT
-208 RPELSSLLE
+208 PELSSLLE

-229 AVTFSFSRPLNRHPN
+229 ALTFSFSWPLNRQPN
-244 NSFHVCRE
+244 NSFHVYRE
-252 GLKRMALGFCKLKGT
+252 GLKRIAHGYCKLTGR
-267 EEDAKVIN
+267 EEHAKVIN

-287 LDSKCPIIISEIL
+287 LDSKRPITISEIL
-300 PGFLQLYQS
+300 PGFLKLYQS
-309 YRAKTHQAR
+309 YKAKTHQAR
-318 FPSISKSQPHDYKT
+318 FRSISKSQPHDYKT
-332 ERKKDVKGE
+332 QRKKDVKGE
-341 QQSTEKIATFLQR
+341 QQSREKNANLFQG
-354 IFLSCDGKKVQSN
+354 IFLSCDGKKAQSN

-379 TGNPD
+379 TENPD

-396 DLVESHILSQKKQL
+396 DLIESRILSQKEQV
-410 FVMQEDES
+410 FVMQKEES

-428 RGKRI
+428 PGKRI
-433 LNPFFDPMI
+433 LNPFFDPVI

-448 TREDSIKEAANVTDF
+448 AREHSITEAANATDF
-463 EKSSDHLEGGV
+463 EKSSDHAEGGV

-516 VKAPKN
+516 VKAPKH
-522 GGNLECDFRISFASA
+522 GGNLECDFRISFANA
-537 EYLLSRELNEVQREC
+537 EFLLSRELNEVQRQC
-552 HRCLKKFHR
+552 YRCLKKFHR

-579 FLQTVEETGAEI
+579 FLKTVEETGTEI

-608 LEALRNR
+608 LEALRKR

-649 NDNPMQFVR
+649 NENPMQFVR
-658 KLTQRQNSER
+658 KLTQRQNSEQ
-668 TKKEQNC
+668 TKKEQNY
-675 MPALTSKGQS
+675 MPALTTQGQS
-685 DVHQE
+685 DVPQE

-695 TEKECKEGI
+695 TEKEFKEAI
-704 NQEISLVTNFRYRDL
+704 NQERIFRYHDL

-734 FKDPR
+734 FNDPH
-739 CRLQSLHSLEK
+739 CSLQSLHSLEK

-759 EKYKIIQVADF
+759 EKREIIQVADF
-770 PKIFDMCWDTAYFK
+770 PKMFDICWDTAYFK
-784 VLFSPEPN
+784 ILFSQEPN
-792 IRSCILDGI
+792 IRICILDGI
-801 KSVLEWCKYVLKQD
+801 KSVLEWYKYVLKQD

-828 ILNPSFEDSF
+828 ILDPSSEDSF
-838 HLMRHILFACF
+838 HLLRHILFACF
-849 RLQFISLFRTIFRG
+849 RLHFISLFRRIFCS
-863 GKVRLPLRPA
+863 GKVRPV
-873 QAPKVI
+873 QAPKVS

>member
-1 MVVLLTKI
+1 
-9 VFETEMSNPLKYSI
+9 
-23 LEAHG
+23 
-28 CYKTQHTRPCES
+28 
-40 SNDIMASAGY
+40 MASARN
-50 DEKTQQL
+50 DEKTQEL
-57 SLQFKSLGEQKD
+57 SLEFKSLGEQND
-69 AQKLREH
+69 AQKWREH
-76 EQMILFY
+76 TQTVLFY
-83 FLKQFLKDLEKDTE
+83 FPKQMLRDLGKNTK
-97 NDTLFRP
+97 NDILFRP

-127 YPDSDNLMI
+127 YPVSSHLMI

-163 CLVEDKEYVATS
+163 CLVEDTKYVATS
-175 MLKTFHPAIYGRSV
+175 VLKTFHPEIYGSLMTT
-189 SRVVDFIIFATAAP
+189 VVDIIIFVTAGP
-203 LMMVT
+203 LMIMT
-208 RPELSSLLE
+208 NPEPSCLLQ
-217 STYQLKN
+217 STYQLEN

-229 AVTFSFSRPLNRHPN
+229 ALTFSFSRPLSRQPN
-244 NSFHVCRE
+244 NSFHVYRE
-252 GLKRMALGFCKLKGT
+252 GLKRMAHSFCKLTGT
-267 EEDAKVIN
+267 EELAKVIT
-275 DFTQLTNELYMY
+275 DITQPTDVSYTD
-287 LDSKCPIIISEIL
+287 LDSKRLIILSEVL
-300 PGFLQLYQS
+300 PRFLELFQNYQS
-309 YRAKTHQAR
+309 YRAKTRHAR
-318 FPSISKSQPHDYKT
+318 FRSIAKSQPHNYKT
-332 ERKKDVKGE
+332 QRKKDVQGE
-341 QQSTEKIATFLQR
+341 QQSRGKNANLFQR
-354 IFLSCDGKKVQSN
+354 TFLSCDGTKAQAN
-367 TGEFNSDMRNRS
+367 TREFNSDERNRS

-389 SETKNSG
+389 SETKSSG
-396 DLVESHILSQKKQL
+396 DLVESHILSQKEQL
-410 FVMQEDES
+410 FVMQKDES

-433 LNPFFDPMI
+433 LNPFLDHMI
-442 AGSITE
+442 ALSITE
-448 TREDSIKEAANVTDF
+448 AREHSIKEAANVTDF
-463 EKSSDHLEGGV
+463 EKSSDHQEGGV

-486 IVAQEWIR
+486 MVAQEWIR

-522 GGNLECDFRISFASA
+522 GGNLECDFRISFANA
-537 EYLLSRELNEVQREC
+537 EFLLSRELNEVQREC
-552 HRCLKKFHR
+552 YRCLKKFHR

-608 LEALRNR
+608 LEALRKR

-649 NDNPMQFVR
+649 NENPMQFVR
-658 KLTQRQNSER
+658 KLTQRQNSEQ

-675 MPALTSKGQS
+675 RPALTTKGQS
-685 DVHQE
+685 DVHRE

-695 TEKECKEGI
+695 TEKEFKEAI
-704 NQEISLVTNFRYRDL
+704 NQERISITSFRYHDL

-734 FKDPR
+734 FNDPH
-739 CRLQSLHSLEK
+739 CSLQSLSSLEK

-759 EKYKIIQVADF
+759 EKYHIIQVADF
-770 PKIFDMCWDTAYFK
+770 PKMFDICWDTAYFK
-784 VLFSPEPN
+784 ILLSREPN
-792 IRSCILDGI
+792 IRSRILDGI
-801 KSVLEWCKYVLKQD
+801 KSVLEWCKCELRQE
-815 DFATGNKEAIIQR
+815 DFATGNKEAFIQR
-828 ILNPSFEDSF
+828 ILDPSSKDFFDLL
-838 HLMRHILFACF
+838 HHILPPSS
-849 RLQFISLFRTIFRG
+849 LQFQFTSLIQRIVRD
-863 GKVRLPLRPA
+863 GKVRLRLRPI